1 MNNKYE
7 IESKIIIEI
16 NINNNNEL
24 LYKLNK
30 ISTQLEM
37 TLSEIIEK
45 SIIKLS
51 NDIEFVRSLRS

>member
-1 MNNKYE
+1 MNNKDE